1 MAEEK
6 DDHPEPQ
13 WKVINEMYDEVDEL
27 MTKHIQD
34 HKMNFLEIGVVMMM
48 LEEKFQQTKTML
60 YMQMG
65 AEGET
70 PNVTFEGKG
79 ENMYK

>member
-13 WKVINEMYDEVDEL
+13 WEVINKMYDDVDDL
-27 MTKHIQD
+27 MTKSITD
-34 HKMNFLEIGVVMMM
+34 NKMNFLEIGIVMMM
-48 LEEKFQQTKTML
+48 LEEKFAQTKTML
-60 YMQMG
+60 YLQMG
-65 AEGET
+65 QNGDT
-70 PNVTFEGKG
+70 PNVAFEGKG

>member
-1 MAEEK
+1 MAEEENK
-6 DDHPEPQ
+6 HSEPQ

-48 LEEKFQQTKTML
+48 LEEKFAQTKTML
-60 YMQMG
+60 YLQMG

>member
-13 WKVINEMYDEVDEL
+13 WKVINKMYDGVDDL
-27 MTKHIQD
+27 MTKFITD
-34 HKMNFLEIGVVMMM
+34 NKMNFLEIGIVMMM
-48 LEEKFQQTKTML
+48 LEEKFAQTKTML
-60 YMQMG
+60 YLQMG

-70 PNVTFEGKG
+70 PNVTFEGNT

>member
-13 WKVINEMYDEVDEL
+13 WKVINKMYDEVDEL

-65 AEGET
+65 IEGDT
-70 PNVTFEGKG
+70 PNVAFEGKG

>member
-1 MAEEK
+1 MAKEENN
-6 DDHPEPQ
+6 HPEPQ
-13 WKVINEMYDEVDEL
+13 WEVINKMYDEVDEL
-27 MTKHIQD
+27 MTKHISD
-34 HKMNFLEIGVVMMM
+34 NKMNFLEIGVVMMM

-60 YMQMG
+60 YLQMG

>member
-1 MAEEK
+1 MAKEEN
-6 DDHPEPQ
+6 DQPEPQ
-13 WKVINEMYDEVDEL
+13 WEVINKMYDEVDEL

-48 LEEKFQQTKTML
+48 LEEKFAQTKTML
-60 YMQMG
+60 YLQMG
-65 AEGET
+65 TEGNT
-70 PNVTFEGKG
+70 PNVSFEGKG

>member
-1 MAEEK
+1 MAKEENN
-6 DDHPEPQ
+6 HPEPQ
-13 WKVINEMYDEVDEL
+13 WEVINKMYDEVDEL
-27 MTKHIQD
+27 MTKHISD
-34 HKMNFLEIGVVMMM
+34 NKMNFLEIGVVMMM

-60 YMQMG
+60 YLQMG

-70 PNVTFEGKG
+70 PNVTFEGNT

>member
-13 WKVINEMYDEVDEL
+13 WEVINKMYDDVDDL
-27 MTKHIQD
+27 MTKSITD
-34 HKMNFLEIGVVMMM
+34 NKMNFLEIGIVMMM
-48 LEEKFQQTKTML
+48 LQEKFAQTKTML
-60 YMQMG
+60 YLHMG
-65 AEGET
+65 AEGNM
-70 PNVTFEGKG
+70 PNVAFEGKG

>member
-1 MAEEK
+1 MAKEEN
-6 DDHPEPQ
+6 DHPEPQ
-13 WKVINEMYDEVDEL
+13 WEVINKMYDEVDEL

-60 YMQMG
+60 YLQMG

-70 PNVTFEGKG
+70 PNVEFEGNT

>member
-13 WKVINEMYDEVDEL
+13 WKVINKMYDEVDEL

-70 PNVTFEGKG
+70 PNVAFEGKG

>member
-13 WKVINEMYDEVDEL
+13 WKVIEKMYDEVDDL

-34 HKMNFLEIGVVMMM
+34 NKMNFLEIGVVMMM
-48 LEEKFQQTKTML
+48 LAEKFEQTKTML
-60 YMQMG
+60 YLQMG
-65 AEGET
+65 AEGNT
-70 PNVTFEGKG
+70 SNVAFEGKG

>member
-1 MAEEK
+1 MAKEEN
-6 DDHPEPQ
+6 DHPEPQ
-13 WKVINEMYDEVDEL
+13 WEVINKMYDEVDEL

-60 YMQMG
+60 YLQMG

-70 PNVTFEGKG
+70 PNVAFEGKG

>member
-1 MAEEK
+1 MTEEK

-13 WKVINEMYDEVDEL
+13 WKVINKMYDEVDEL

-70 PNVTFEGKG
+70 PNVAFEGKG